1 MKIYN
6 KLVRDR
12 IPEIIKERGKRYRV
26 HTAGEKEYL
35 HLLRRKIEEEVEEF
49 YENPVA
55 EEMGDI
61 LEVVEALMEYH
72 GLDREVVERVKNE
85 KKEKRGGFEK
95 KIILEGVE
103 E

>member
-1 MKIYN
+1 MIGMKIYN

-35 HLLRRKIEEEVEEF
+35 HLLRRKIEEKVEEF

-85 KKEKRGGFEK
+85 KRKNEGALKRR
-95 KIILEGVE
+95 
-103 E
+103 